1 MGINGISGS
10 TRGYENNAVGIKK
23 KKPDYTAESD
33 INPKNAAAVYERDS
47 TSENSKRV
55 FKRDNETIK
64 RLLDESEQRAQAL
77 RELVEKM
84 LLRQGKTYDEATDIY
99 GLLREGKLEAD
110 PETIAQAQ
118 KDIAADGYWGIE
130 QTSER
135 LLSFAKALTGGNTTM
150 ADEMIAAV
158 KKGFEEATKA
168 WGGELPGI
176 CKNTMETAIKKLEAW
191 RDSIADEEEMAD
203 IAGNSFSNQA
213 AAERLSS

>member
-47 TSENSKRV
+47 TSENGKRV
-55 FKRDNETIK
+55 YKRDNETIK